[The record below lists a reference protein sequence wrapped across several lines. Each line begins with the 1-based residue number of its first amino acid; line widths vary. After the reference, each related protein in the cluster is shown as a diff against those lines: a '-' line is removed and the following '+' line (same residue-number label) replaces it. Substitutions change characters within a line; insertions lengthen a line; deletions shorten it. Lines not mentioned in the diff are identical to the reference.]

1 MHCAKNLDRI
11 IFCENAQKIMKIIK
25 KYCNM
30 LKDRVICE
38 LENVNTLFKFVAYT
52 WGELYKD

>member
-1 MHCAKNLDRI
+1 MRCVKNLDRI
-11 IFCENAQKIMKIIK
+11 AFRENAQKIMKNIK

-30 LKDRVICE
+30 LKDKVICDV
-38 LENVNTLFKFVAYT
+38 ENVNTLFKFVVCR